1 MRQAMND
8 LLQKGYLLYAQ
19 PQQSNSNENDWCFV
33 SGKYTSLG
41 TAEVA
46 ASKIINAGKLGYVT
60 ISGTIN

>member
-8 LLQKGYLLYAQ
+8 LLQQGYLLYAQ
-19 PQQSNSNENDWCFV
+19 PQQSNSNEAGWRFV